1 MTELRSRTRLRWLC
15 ALFGLAL
22 AGCLATPTQPAVIE
36 STGTARPPSPTAP
49 APTEQLTQELP
60 GVTALG
66 RAAGLRA
73 RLTSLLG
80 EHVMLAA
87 EATGAALA
95 GREAEFEVAAGA
107 LDRNSI
113 DLAAAIGS
121 VYGPDIEGAFL
132 PLWRTHIGFFAD
144 YTVAVGADDAT
155 NRDFAVADLLQYAK
169 DFGAVLNS
177 INPRLAKD
185 AVAGLVE
192 EHVSTLLGVIDA
204 QAKGDLE
211 GAYAA
216 TRLAYAHMSL
226 IADALAE
233 GIVQQFPDEFR

>member
-1 MTELRSRTRLRWLC
+1 MTELRLEACLRWVG
-15 ALFGLAL
+15 ALSGLAL
-22 AGCLATPTQPAVIE
+22 VGCLPTPTRPALVD
-36 STGTARPPSPTAP
+36 STNTARPPSPTVP
-49 APTEQLTQELP
+49 APTEQPTQVLP
-60 GVTALG
+60 PVTALG

-87 EATGAALA
+87 EAKGAALV

-107 LDRNSI
+107 LDKNSL

-132 PLWRTHIGFFAD
+132 PLWRTHIGFFVD
-144 YTVAVGADDAT
+144 YTLAVTADDAT

-177 INPRLAKD
+177 INPHLAKD

-192 EHVSTLLGVIDA
+192 EHVATLLGVIDA
-204 QAKGDLE
+204 QAEGDLE
-211 GAYAA
+211 SAYAA